1 MAAYVGV
8 GRWLFRVPG
17 CRSLKQKRSIVRS
30 LRDRMRA
37 RFSASVSETEFQD
50 DVQRAELT
58 AAFAASDH
66 TLAEATLGKLD
77 DFICS
82 DPRIYIIERDVRV
95 LQPGD
100 GNPRGGWGQS
110 WQADD
115 FHA

>member
-8 GRWLFRVPG
+8 GRWFFRVPG
-17 CRSLKQKRSIVRS
+17 CRSLKQKRSVVRS

-37 RFSASVSETEFQD
+37 RFSASVSETDFQD

-58 AAFAASDH
+58 AAFSASDH
-66 TLAEATLGKLD
+66 TVAESTLGKLD

-95 LQPGD
+95 LRAGD
-100 GNPRGGWGQS
+100 GRPRDEWGTS
-110 WQADD
+110 WHTDD
-115 FHA
+115 FPG